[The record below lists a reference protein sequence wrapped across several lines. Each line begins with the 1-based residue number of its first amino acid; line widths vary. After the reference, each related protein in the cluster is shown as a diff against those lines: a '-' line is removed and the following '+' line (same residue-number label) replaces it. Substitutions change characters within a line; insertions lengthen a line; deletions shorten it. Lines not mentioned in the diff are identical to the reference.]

1 MSDYRLMASSYRSA
15 DLSAIEARVDT
26 ARPTP
31 DSACYERML
40 CQQFGPPAVMIS
52 FTASPRSGGEWS
64 AQAGAGLAHPA
75 AGAKDGPDGA

>member
-1 MSDYRLMASSYRSA
+1 
-15 DLSAIEARVDT
+15 
-26 ARPTP
+26 
-31 DSACYERML
+31 ML
-40 CQQFGPPAVMIS
+40 CQQFGPLAVMIW